1 MEWLPSIIGGGL
13 LMVAVA
19 TLWRGGINATQSRDL
34 SRLEHT
40 EFKERVSNETIIFRT
55 FILRELD
62 NIERRLNNLEQT
74 RPTTG
79 ELEAR
84 LGKQQRD

>member
-1 MEWLPSIIGGGL
+1 MDWLPSIIGGGL
-13 LMVAVA
+13 LMVAIA
-19 TLWRGGINATQSRDL
+19 TMWRGGINATQSRDL

-40 EFKERVSNETIIFRT
+40 EFKERVNAETQIFRL
-55 FILRELD
+55 FMMRELD
-62 NIERRLNNLEQT
+62 NIERRLNNIGQT

-84 LGKQQRD
+84 LGKQAR